1 MRTACWPA
9 LLTGTHTRPTA
20 RPTAWW
26 GRLKRGYTYLSLQTG
41 IEASAAL
48 GVTISMI
55 NAPTNYQS
63 GAELHF
69 EGALNE
75 HFPFGLAAGVGGY
88 KQLTPDGG
96 SGDMVGAFRGR
107 VAAIGS
113 LLSYTFMEG
122 TQGGFSAADGF
133 MNSTSR
139 TASRETRFRPRSV
152 SRFKT
157 APRKDCGTAAK
168 SGSSQPR
175 APLAGRCPGGLANTA
190 FVA

>member
-1 MRTACWPA
+1 MPDALHNHDPELGKMRPERVCQHR
-9 LLTGTHTRPTA
+9 LLPDRQHPCAMRHEDSMLAGAFDRHTYPPDGETR
-20 RPTAWW
+20 AWW

-122 TQGGFSAADGF
+122 TQGGDSQ
-133 MNSTSR
+133 
-139 TASRETRFRPRSV
+139 RPMV
-152 SRFKT
+152 S
-157 APRKDCGTAAK
+157 
-168 SGSSQPR
+168 
-175 APLAGRCPGGLANTA
+175 
-190 FVA
+190 